1 MQTLVLKQQIE
12 ILNSG
17 LSKERAEKLKLE
29 GNARDHH
36 GENKKLKEMVAKSNL
51 IQRLKKK
58 NEQKRDEEEEGEE
71 IVDFNLASLQESPM
85 SGWMSNTKTMSEL
98 EIVASGNEQTQVIL
112 GQCKIA
118 ALCLNID
125 DLEAENDLLEV
136 GRDKFKNL
144 KMKGLNDVMAGADA
158 TSMLEER
165 KTEEL
170 RLENSDL
177 AYDLEEALQVIENLK
192 EERDDANHKNVEW
205 QVYFDEQGGEREGSE
220 IELELGLGLEGSVA
234 GSRRNS
240 FSSVA
245 PPPSDSGGS
254 KSGFVPN

>member
-1 MQTLVLKQQIE
+1 
-12 ILNSG
+12 
-17 LSKERAEKLKLE
+17 
-29 GNARDHH
+29 
-36 GENKKLKEMVAKSNL
+36 
-51 IQRLKKK
+51 
-58 NEQKRDEEEEGEE
+58 
-71 IVDFNLASLQESPM
+71 M

-220 IELELGLGLEGSVA
+220 IELELGLEGSVA